1 MSCAGLVYL
10 YMKTI
15 ERAHQPARMWERVK
29 LSKNYETALKQVW
42 FKNFT
47 LTDWRWYK
55 CTFSA
60 IWQSVTELRWCA
72 DLSLCTSVSSSVLD
86 RHTPDLLA
94 QVSHTQ
100 VQAKIHQNHPGMWHS
115 SVCVSALFGNR
126 YHGDGNILTLA
137 ISTVWKKKIYHT
149 LLDANQSVH
158 RIAWCMP
165 LEVSYPDPPSTLHRS
180 GNKTMWLC
188 IGQFSVDSW
197 PFNLTWLSLQYLI
210 RMRRLKLK
218 TQ

>member
-1 MSCAGLVYL
+1 MYL
-10 YMKTI
+10 
-15 ERAHQPARMWERVK
+15 
-29 LSKNYETALKQVW
+29 LLFDN
-42 FKNFT
+42 
-47 LTDWRWYK
+47 
-55 CTFSA
+55 
-60 IWQSVTELRWCA
+60 QSVTELRWCA

-137 ISTVWKKKIYHT
+137 KVLYEKKEIYHT

-188 IGQFSVDSW
+188 ISQFSVYS
-197 PFNLTWLSLQYLI
+197 
-210 RMRRLKLK
+210 
-218 TQ
+218 